1 MRTIEWRKYPQ
12 PRIRH
17 HTNPQVYLPRA
28 QLRVVPPNYPPLI
41 EELDWGAL
49 FANARAPSVLD
60 IGCGMG
66 RFLLEYALNHPAEN
80 ILGLEVRKPA
90 VEWITRVIAGE
101 GIGNAAAIWYSVANG
116 LGFLQSNSLRA
127 VTYFFPDPWFKK
139 RHAKR
144 RAFTLALV
152 QEIWRVLEQGG
163 GLYLMT
169 DVPTVDEYQREI
181 LQQHGGFSIEEI
193 AGDDQWFCEQTDH
206 ERFCRS
212 KGIPYVRLRCIKR

>member
-1 MRTIEWRKYPQ
+1 MCTIDWRKYPY

-41 EELDWGAL
+41 EVLEWSAV
-49 FANARAPSVLD
+49 FANGGAPTALD

-66 RFLLEYALNHPAEN
+66 RFLLEYAWNHPAEN

-90 VEWITRVIAGE
+90 VEWIARVIVGE
-101 GIGNAAAIWYSVANG
+101 GIPNAAAVWYSVANG
-116 LGFLQSNSLRA
+116 LGFLQSKSLRI

-144 RAFTLALV
+144 RAFTSVLV
-152 QEIWRVLEQGG
+152 QEIWRVLEEGG
-163 GLYLMT
+163 ALYLMT
-169 DVPTVDEYQREI
+169 DVTTVDEYQREI
-181 LQQHGGFSIEEI
+181 LQQHGGFLIEEI
-193 AGDDQWFCEQTDH
+193 LNEDEWFRERTDH
-206 ERFCRS
+206 ECFCRS